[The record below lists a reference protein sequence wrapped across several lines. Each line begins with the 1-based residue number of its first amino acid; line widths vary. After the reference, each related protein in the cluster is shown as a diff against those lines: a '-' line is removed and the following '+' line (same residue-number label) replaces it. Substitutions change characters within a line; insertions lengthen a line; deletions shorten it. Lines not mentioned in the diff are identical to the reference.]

1 LREVWRHEAQDLT
14 RWLVENPDVI
24 SDAIGLPLANLAPEQ
39 AAGAFRVDITGEAG
53 DGTPS

>member
-1 LREVWRHEAQDLT
+1 LAARGSGLT